1 MQVQHS
7 RYSAHIHRGG
17 EQPVQSRQYAH
28 CAMCIA
34 QCSRVLKACT
44 MSSECPA
51 VQCSVATAIS
61 AGASASSSTRLL
73 VHIPFYPPSAQSSPA
88 AITYFISHSLEK
100 RGAGLKGG
108 ETCLGKGTKRRK
120 KYRILTYLPETTY
133 HRSLGQLRPLFEG
146 FVFCYPR

>member
-17 EQPVQSRQYAH
+17 EQPVQSQQQAH

-51 VQCSVATAIS
+51 VKVQCGHSNFSRRKCIQLDQAACAYSILP
-61 AGASASSSTRLL
+61 A
-73 VHIPFYPPSAQSSPA
+73 PSAQSSPA

-120 KYRILTYLPETTY
+120 KYRILTYLP
-133 HRSLGQLRPLFEG
+133 LRPPITDL
-146 FVFCYPR
+146 